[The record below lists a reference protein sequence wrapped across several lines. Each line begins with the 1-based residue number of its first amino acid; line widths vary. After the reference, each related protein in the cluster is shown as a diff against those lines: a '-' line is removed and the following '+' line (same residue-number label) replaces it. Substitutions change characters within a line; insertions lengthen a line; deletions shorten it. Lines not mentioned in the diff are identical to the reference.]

1 MAWSQ
6 KEFEIKLDRVRGFM
20 SQEGI
25 ANLLIQSQ
33 ANFIW
38 LTGGRPFI
46 NRATDMA
53 CGYLLVTN
61 HQVCL
66 VASNIEADRL
76 MVEELA
82 GLSIGKEEYPWWEPA
97 SLEAK
102 LRDLAGGSRIF
113 TDGEL
118 GNKFNRLRWHL
129 LPEERQRYS
138 KVGRLV
144 GAVLQEGAFAL
155 QPGDSEEKVAGMLS
169 QAAIVAGLTPM
180 VVLVAADDRA
190 FQYRHPLPTGKRIDR
205 YVLMSISSQK
215 YGLWASATRLVH
227 FGAVPRD
234 LQRRYEVAARV
245 DATLISATVP
255 GAKVK
260 DILGRGIEAYEELG
274 FPNEWKN
281 HHQGGLAGYASRE
294 YRATPVSEETV
305 AEGQAYAWNPTVA
318 GAKSEDTILVENNG
332 LRVITVSGNFPLK
345 KIDSQGFAIER
356 PDILVR

>member
-1 MAWSQ
+1 MAWSP

-20 SQEGI
+20 SHEGI
-25 ANLLIQSQ
+25 TNLLIQSQ

-46 NRATDMA
+46 NKATDMS
-53 CGYLLVTN
+53 CGYLLIAE

-66 VASNIEADRL
+66 VASNIEAERL

-82 GLSIGKEEYPWWEPA
+82 GLSIVSEDYPWWEPA

-102 LRDLAGGSRIF
+102 LRDLAGGSRVF
-113 TDGEL
+113 TDAEL
-118 GNKFNRLRWHL
+118 GNKFNRLRWQL

-138 KVGRLV
+138 EVGRLV
-144 GAVLQEGAFAL
+144 GTVMQEVAFAI
-155 QPGDSEEKVAGMLS
+155 QPGDSEEKAAAMLS
-169 QAAIVAGLTPM
+169 QAAIAVGLAPM
-180 VVLVAADDRA
+180 VVLVASDDRT
-190 FQYRHPLPTGKRIDR
+190 FQYRHPLPTGKRIDQ
-205 YVLMSISSQK
+205 YALLSISSQK

-227 FGAVPRD
+227 FGEVPRD
-234 LQRRYEVAARV
+234 LQRRYEAAARV
-245 DATLISATVP
+245 DAALISATVP

-260 DILGRGIEAYEELG
+260 EILDRGIAAYAEMG

-294 YRATPVSEETV
+294 YRATPVSEEIV

-318 GAKSEDTILVENNG
+318 GAKSEDTILVESNG
-332 LRVITVSGNFPLK
+332 PRVITASGNFPLK
-345 KIDSQGFAIER
+345 EIEYQGFAIER